1 MGVGQSRNRL
11 AQRQEGN
18 ACCHRK
24 HPEDGLDSRSVGHF
38 AERVRRKNLDS
49 SRKTRNNS
57 TGTEQALKTGTIGQQ
72 SNNNQPTKEPT
83 FPRTRRKKQ
92 HSDEKKKKQT
102 TSRAEERHRFYP
114 SPPQRGAVMKEKIKQ
129 TLVASSFPFLFC
141 VPTLSLFSR
150 FQEQQPRI

>member
-1 MGVGQSRNRL
+1 VLR
-11 AQRQEGN
+11 
-18 ACCHRK
+18 HRHYLIE

-57 TGTEQALKTGTIGQQ
+57 TGTEHALKTGTIGQQ

-92 HSDEKKKKQT
+92 HIDEKKKKPT
-102 TSRAEERHRFYP
+102 TSGAEERHRFYP
-114 SPPQRGAVMKEKIKQ
+114 SPPQHGAVMKEKKQ
-129 TLVASSFPFLFC
+129 ANAWAGRVIFPFPFF
-141 VPTLSLFSR
+141 VSRLSLFSR